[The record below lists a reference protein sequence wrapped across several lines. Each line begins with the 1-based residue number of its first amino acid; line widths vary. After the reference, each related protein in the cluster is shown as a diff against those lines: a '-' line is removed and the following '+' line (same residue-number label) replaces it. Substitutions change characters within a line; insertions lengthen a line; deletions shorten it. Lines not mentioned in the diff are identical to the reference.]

1 RRIRGTA
8 IVFYVQLGQFAKI
21 EAGDGHVIG
30 VAPLHPACAHC
41 VGGFASV
48 NGHLSGAAAALQG
61 EGEGCVGAASV
72 DVQGRYFET
81 ICLVLGF
88 ERIVFTGRQPNFRVL
103 LHDLLEAPNVSNRQT
118 LIKLRMEGVR
128 ALGDDAVGAG
138 INIKVLHGLKLDGE
152 DVGNHLRIARARP
165 QERRPVDG
173 SGNVGTW
180 AESAVSVTDVTV
192 VDINDV
198 STKKVEE
205 VVHDQV

>member
-1 RRIRGTA
+1 
-8 IVFYVQLGQFAKI
+8 
-21 EAGDGHVIG
+21 
-30 VAPLHPACAHC
+30 
-41 VGGFASV
+41 
-48 NGHLSGAAAALQG
+48 
-61 EGEGCVGAASV
+61 
-72 DVQGRYFET
+72 
-81 ICLVLGF
+81 
-88 ERIVFTGRQPNFRVL
+88 RVL

-128 ALGDDAVGAG
+128 EVGDDAVGAG

-205 VVHDQV
+205 VVHDQVGPVVLVDLDTLPLPQDTHDVVEQFLIISVSGADDDVQIDSIGIEVGANVSQDFRSVPGLGSVLLHVQQDHGELRMLDGQLVQ